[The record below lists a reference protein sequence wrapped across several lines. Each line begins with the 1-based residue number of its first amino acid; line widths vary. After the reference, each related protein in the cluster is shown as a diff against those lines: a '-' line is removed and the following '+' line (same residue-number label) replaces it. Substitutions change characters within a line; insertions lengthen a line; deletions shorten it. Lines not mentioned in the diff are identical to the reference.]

1 MAPSSTDKMK
11 SPRLPVALTSMQVDV
26 TTRMGALGPP
36 TTTGIEPLDR
46 VLAGGLRPDTLLSI
60 SGVPGCGKTALAL
73 LMAYMA
79 ARSRAAVL
87 FVSATLDETEVVARL
102 AARAMYR
109 EYPESDTP
117 YGDIWS
123 GDAWQDDF
131 TRQAVGTSVNV
142 AMRKVGDLLHLY
154 RTRAADSNS
163 EVAAAVAFLLS
174 RHERVVL
181 VIDGIE
187 AFSVA
192 AAGDPARAAGLNA
205 DYSNRISHV
214 AYEFRQMAS
223 TGCSV
228 VVTCQLQS
236 QHLVLPAATAACE
249 LLDSDA
255 GEPSGGPRDDALGSR
270 PVLLNVIKNHV
281 GPRASIPLRF
291 IAGSSVFEVAAGEP
305 LL

>member
-1 MAPSSTDKMK
+1 
-11 SPRLPVALTSMQVDV
+11 MQVDV

-46 VLAGGLRPDTLLSI
+46 LLTGGLRPDTLLCI
-60 SGVPGCGKTALAL
+60 TGAPGSGKTALAL

-79 ARSRAAVL
+79 ARSRASVIFA
-87 FVSATLDETEVVARL
+87 SATLDETEVLARL

-109 EYPESDTP
+109 DYPESETP

-131 TRQAVGTSVNV
+131 ARQAVGTSVNV
-142 AMRKVGDLLHLY
+142 AMRKVGDLLHLF
-154 RTRAADSNS
+154 RTRAADATA
-163 EVAAAVAFLLS
+163 EVAAAVASMLG

-181 VIDGIE
+181 VIDGLE
-187 AFSVA
+187 AFTAA

-205 DYSNRISHV
+205 DYSSRISQV
-214 AYEFRQMAS
+214 AYEFRQMAN

-228 VVTCQLQS
+228 VVTCQPQS
-236 QHLVLPAATAACE
+236 QHLVLPAATAGCE
-249 LLDSDA
+249 LLDSNVP
-255 GEPSGGPRDDALGSR
+255 GEAISSRDDVLGSR
-270 PVLLNVIKNHV
+270 PVLLNVVKNHV

-291 IAGSSVFEVAAGEP
+291 VAGSSVFEVPAGEP